1 MAGYPNTGNGGGSG
15 SGASIAEDMY
25 FATTAERDTF
35 TSNNPDRLKQGVT
48 CAVENLATYDYFQWD
63 EAASQWRD
71 ANLIFQGKKGDKG
84 DKGTDGAKGE
94 TVKISAVANEVTDRK
109 LSTTVSLDDGTSATS
124 EPVDL
129 PEGGIIYDGVLTHE
143 VEVTNGIKG
152 DITNEGKLLLAQTM
166 ARTAWYFVDVPV
178 SSVPYEIKTAE
189 QMGIDYEFVGSPEP
203 QSIQLFQEGLADGSQ
218 IKVSVNGYKSTDK
231 PVNVFQETPTGTYNW
246 HITTPT
252 VFMLHNSYW
261 RVEESSQL
269 IHIDGSTVYGTNAA
283 KSVVYGV
290 AADPSSDIK
299 MAVNDEGVLIISRE
313 YTPPTET
320 IDIAF
325 WWTDNSE
332 PTQGDILNAMSQTQ
346 TDNLISHTDD
356 FFKDDIQ
363 KRSLTAKRDESSFKY
378 AFFAWHAGFFEPE
391 PTKVDT
397 GFGAPSTWVNTEVSV
412 DGEIYKVMTVEITNN
427 VTELEDYAL
436 VQEGIL

>member
-1 MAGYPNTGNGGGSG
+1 MLTQYCGDGGSG
-15 SGASIAEDMY
+15 INVPSDQMFVNVAA
-25 FATTAERDTF
+25 RDDFF
-35 TSNNPDRLKQGVT
+35 TSNPEKLVEGAECIVLTNPPEGLYQVYTSGSWQDRT
-48 CAVENLATYDYFQWD
+48 AVVV
-63 EAASQWRD
+63 
-71 ANLIFQGKKGDKG
+71 GPKGDKG
-84 DKGTDGAKGE
+84 DKGDTGE
-94 TVKISAVANEVTDRK
+94 TVKITSVENEITERK
-109 LSTTVSLDDGTSATS
+109 LTTTVSLDDGTSATS

-129 PEGGIIYDGVLTHE
+129 PDGGVIYDNVLVHEIETTNGLEGGVTHDE
-143 VEVTNGIKG
+143 
-152 DITNEGKLLLAQTM
+152 KLLLAVTM
-166 ARTAWYFVDVPV
+166 SQTAWYFVAVPV
-178 SSVPYEIKTAE
+178 SSEPKEIKTVE
-189 QMGIDYEFVGSPEP
+189 QLGIDYEFTGSPES
-203 QSIQLFQEGLADGSQ
+203 QSVQLFQEGLADGSQ

-231 PVNVFQETPTGTYNW
+231 PVNVFQETPAGTFNW

-269 IHIDGSTVYGTNAA
+269 VHINGSTVYGTNAA

-290 AADPSSDIK
+290 TSDPTSDIT
-299 MAVNDEGVLIISRE
+299 MAVNSEGVLVIGRG

-346 TDNLISHTDD
+346 TDNLVSHTDN

-363 KRSLTAKRDESSFKY
+363 KRSLTAKRDESSFKF

-397 GFGAPSTWVNTEVSV
+397 GFGAPSTWIHTEVSV

-427 VTELEDYAL
+427 VTALEDYAL